1 MTSSDFEVSVRP
13 ARDEDGEFILAL
25 VPRLMEFGP
34 PPWYDA
40 AQMVATDLETIGGWL
55 KEPPAGT
62 AFFVAED
69 DGGQRLGFVHLNS
82 TVDYFTREE
91 VGHVSDVVVA
101 PGGEGRGVGR
111 ALMAAAEEWAR
122 GRGYRLLTLN
132 AFSRNTRAR
141 RLYERLGYG
150 EDMVKYVKELRR
162 PGASGR
168 D

>member
-1 MTSSDFEVSVRP
+1 MTSSDFKVSVRP
-13 ARDEDGEFILAL
+13 ARGDDGEFILAL

-40 AQMVATDLETIGGWL
+40 AEMVATDLETIGRAL
-55 KEPPAGT
+55 KETPAGT
-62 AFFVAED
+62 AVFVAEG
-69 DGGQRLGFVHLNS
+69 DGGQRLGFIHLNT

-111 ALMAAAEEWAR
+111 ALMAAGEEWAR

-132 AFSRNTRAR
+132 AFALNTRAR

-168 D
+168 A